1 VVQAWAKR
9 AGVRFVQLPPRSPE
23 LNPIEKLWGHLKDYV
38 AAQQPANDDELD
50 AAVLRFW
57 GGLSVPLI
65 NQYIDHQFRNI
76 KAIIKAKGDHIRK

>member
-9 AGVRFVQLPPRSPE
+9 AGVHFMQLPPHSPE

-38 AAQQPANDDELD
+38 AAQQPANDNKLD

-76 KAIIKAKGDHIRK
+76 KAIIKAKGDHIHE